1 MFTGSVYSY
10 IHKNKWNTYEVN
22 DNVINIIIFEDCF
35 FVITQDNVTLTT
47 NVYTQ
52 EITEHLF

>member
-1 MFTGSVYSY
+1 MFTGNVDPY
-10 IHKNKWNTYEVN
+10 IHKNKWNTSEVN
-22 DNVINIIIFEDCF
+22 DNSINIIIVEDCF
-35 FVITQDNVTLTT
+35 FVITPDNVTLTT